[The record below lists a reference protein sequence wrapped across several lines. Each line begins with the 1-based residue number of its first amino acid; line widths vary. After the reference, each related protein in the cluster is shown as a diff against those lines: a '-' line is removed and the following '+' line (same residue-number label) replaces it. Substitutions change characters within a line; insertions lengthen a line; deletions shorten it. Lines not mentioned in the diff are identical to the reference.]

1 MQVGI
6 VGLGKM
12 GFNFSLRLLEKGY
25 QVVGFDNLS
34 EPREQL
40 AKQGGINTKSLE
52 ELCTKLA
59 SPRIVLLS
67 VPHSAVEEIL
77 FAESGLVNY
86 LDRGDIII
94 DAANAYYKN
103 SIHYFQRLKKKGVD
117 YLDMGVSGG
126 PGGARNGSSIM
137 VGGNETVY
145 KKVEE
150 VFADLAA
157 TDGYG
162 YMGPAGAGHFVK
174 MVHNGIEYV
183 LMEAYG
189 EGFELLAS
197 GPYKELDLAKIAKI
211 WNHGG
216 VVASFVLDKIE
227 AVFAKDPRLET
238 IEGFV
243 EDLGEGRW
251 VVREAIGAEIP
262 VDTIAEALFDRFR
275 SRQKDSFSA
284 KLAAALRHE
293 IGGHS
298 IRAKK

>member
-25 QVVGFDNLS
+25 QVVGFDANPS
-34 EPREQL
+34 PGEEL
-40 AKQGGINTKSLE
+40 AKQNGTAVKSLSE
-52 ELCTKLA
+52 LA
-59 SPRIVLLS
+59 SSLTAPRVVLLS
-67 VPHSAVEEIL
+67 VPDTALEEVLFGKNGLISSLSASDTVIDATNSYYKDSIRRCQQSKEKDL
-77 FAESGLVNY
+77 NY
-86 LDRGDIII
+86 LDT
-94 DAANAYYKN
+94 
-103 SIHYFQRLKKKGVD
+103 
-117 YLDMGVSGG
+117 GVSGG

-137 VGGNETVY
+137 VGGD
-145 KKVEE
+145 EE
-150 VFADLAA
+150 VFKKIEPLYKDLAA
-157 TDGYG
+157 DDGYG
-162 YMGPAGAGHFVK
+162 YVGPSGAGHFVK

-189 EGFELLAS
+189 EGFELLVG
-197 GPYKELDLAKIAKI
+197 GPYKELDLCKIAKI

-251 VVREAIGAEIP
+251 AVREAISDEIP
-262 VDTIAEALFDRFR
+262 VDTLAQALFDRFR
-275 SRQKDSFSA
+275 SRQKDSFAA

-293 IGGHS
+293 IGGH
-298 IRAKK
+298 RVKTAK

>member
-1 MQVGI
+1 M
-6 VGLGKM
+6 GKM

-25 QVVGFDNLS
+25 EVVGFDQKSQLLPELKS
-34 EPREQL
+34 AGGKVTESL
-40 AKQGGINTKSLE
+40 AKLIKSLQ
-52 ELCTKLA
+52 TPKL
-59 SPRIVLLS
+59 VLLS
-67 VPHSAVEEIL
+67 VPHEAVEEIL
-77 FAESGLVNY
+77 FAESGLAHY
-86 LDRGDIII
+86 LSRGDIIV

-103 SIHYFQRLKKKGVD
+103 SISHYQKLKGQGID

-126 PGGARNGSSIM
+126 PGGARGGSSIM
-137 VGGNETVY
+137 VGGDEIVY
-145 KKVEE
+145 KKVEK

-162 YMGPAGAGHFVK
+162 YVGPAGTGHFVK

-189 EGFELLAS
+189 EGFELLS
-197 GPYKELDLAKIAKI
+197 GGPYKELDLAKIAKI

-251 VVREAIGAEIP
+251 AVKEAVEDAVPAG
-262 VDTIAEALFDRFR
+262 TIAQALFTRFR
-275 SRQKDSFSA
+275 SRQKDSFAA
-284 KLAAALRHE
+284 KLSAALRHE

-298 IRAKK
+298 VKERK